1 MTEESS
7 RPKYSSLPGIDSAPD
22 VYETPDL
29 TEDASTVQASTA
41 VSESEGDDSDPE
53 RSAIHHQ
60 RFQTDQARS
69 RFQPSRVDA
78 QSANFSD
85 NIAQRGSYRT
95 STRSQRRRGETFG
108 DDSDE
113 EQEGFSQKLQRV
125 KRELLELEQEYQERL
140 DTGDKSKIEEQD
152 AKAMM
157 EMIASKLD
165 QIYVMRAGGARGA
178 EARLDRTIKKFNE
191 YTPFDPSPGISE
203 LIANQPPLPGTQI
216 QRNQL
221 EHVLHQAADFDK
233 RIAQLENNLGLN
245 GNTMPEISE
254 KSTFPVFTT
263 LQRLDQ
269 TLSLIG
275 DASTNNLDSATQ
287 QIKKLTAE
295 AKQLVEAQQEVSRSS
310 SSSDDG
316 KTVTNSDQEAKI
328 NALYGTLPSI
338 DNLSPILPLVLDRLR
353 SLRLVHTSAWQADEA
368 LSGLELR
375 QSKQEEEIKK
385 WEAALETVEK
395 DMVTCEKTMHANM
408 KVVANDVKEIEEK
421 VEQMLASGREQ

>member
-1 MTEESS
+1 
-7 RPKYSSLPGIDSAPD
+7 
-22 VYETPDL
+22 
-29 TEDASTVQASTA
+29 
-41 VSESEGDDSDPE
+41 
-53 RSAIHHQ
+53 
-60 RFQTDQARS
+60 
-69 RFQPSRVDA
+69 
-78 QSANFSD
+78 
-85 NIAQRGSYRT
+85 
-95 STRSQRRRGETFG
+95 
-108 DDSDE
+108 
-113 EQEGFSQKLQRV
+113 V
-125 KRELLELEQEYQERL
+125 KRELLELEEEYQERL

-295 AKQLVEAQQEVSRSS
+295 AKQLVEAQQEVSRAS

-338 DNLSPILPLVLDRLR
+338 DSLSPILPLVLDRLR